1 MLHFLWGCSL
11 WGFPGAS
18 VVANLPANAG
28 DTGSI
33 SGLGRS
39 PGKGNSNPLQ
49 DSCLRNPIDRGAWR
63 AIVQGV
69 AKEWDMTQ
77 HLNNNCSLRKMVL
90 PDEKVSTC

>member
-1 MLHFLWGCSL
+1 MVKN
-11 WGFPGAS
+11 P
-18 VVANLPANAG
+18 PANVG
-28 DTGSI
+28 DADSI
-33 SGLGRS
+33 PESGRS
-39 PGKGNSNPLQ
+39 PEEGNGNPLQ

-90 PDEKVSTC
+90 PDKKVSTY